1 MLKRKTILLLS
12 FGLLL
17 FAGIASARAA
27 EQINNFEAVLTIN
40 SDGSIN
46 VSEAIAYDFG
56 TEQKHGIYRD
66 LPYKYQTASGNFK
79 LRYSDF
85 AVADGKGQA
94 MNFTVESKGN
104 NKRVK
109 IGDANATVTGAINY
123 VINYKV
129 ERAINYFDDYDELY
143 WNVTGNS
150 WMTPIKQ
157 SKTTVILPASASADA
172 LRLACYTGPSG
183 SADKCV
189 SSRLNFSAENTA
201 DKIIFS
207 DDSLRANEGVTI
219 VVGLPKGIVNEPP
232 AFRAYLE
239 IAKDNYIVLLPVIIF
254 FYLFYLWKKSG
265 KDPKGRGTI
274 IAEFDAPDDLSPA
287 EVGTIIDEQAQK
299 KDISAEIIYLAVRGY
314 IKIEKI
320 QEKNILNADDYE
332 LTKIRT
338 DTSGLNEFQNTLLKA
353 LFGENEK
360 IKLAD
365 LKNKFLEDL
374 NIITKKVYQSVVE
387 KGYFSKNPQMERI
400 KYSVLGV
407 VIIILGIFLK
417 QFFGT
422 IYLASFAV
430 SGLIVVIFSKFM
442 PKKTVKGVLAREH
455 ILGLKTY
462 LSVAEKDRINFHNAP
477 HLRQGFG
484 GQAEK
489 NPQIFEKLL
498 PYAMVLGVEKAWA
511 KQFENIYLT
520 NPAWYNDSGM
530 GNFSALAFT
539 HSLNSFQ
546 ANANSIISATASS
559 GASGFSGGGSGGGFG
574 GGGGGSW

>member
-1 MLKRKTILLLS
+1 MSKRKIILLLS

-56 TEQKHGIYRD
+56 AEQKHGIYRD

-94 MNFTVESKGN
+94 MNFTVENKGN
-104 NKRVK
+104 DKRVK

-129 ERAINYFDDYDELY
+129 ERAINYFADYDELY

-157 SKTTVILPASASADA
+157 SKTTVILPASASADD

-189 SSRLNFSAENTA
+189 SSRLNFSAENIA

-232 AFRAYLE
+232 VFRAYLD

-254 FYLFYLWKKSG
+254 SYLFYLWKKSG

-287 EVGTIIDEQAQK
+287 EVGTIIDEQAQN

-320 QEKNILNADDYE
+320 QEKNILHADDYE
-332 LTKIRT
+332 LTKIKI
-338 DTSGLNEFQNTLLKA
+338 DTTGLNEFQNALLKA
-353 LFGENEK
+353 FFGENER

-365 LKNKFLEDL
+365 LKNKFLHDL
-374 NIITKKVYQSVVE
+374 NIITNKVYKSVVE
-387 KGYFSKNPQMERI
+387 KGYFPKNPQMERI

-430 SGLIVVIFSKFM
+430 SGLIVIIFSKFM

-477 HLRQGFG
+477 
-484 GQAEK
+484 EK

-520 NPAWYNDSGM
+520 NPAWYNDAGV
-530 GNFSALAFT
+530 GNFSALVFT
-539 HSLNSFQ
+539 QSLHSFQ